1 MLTNPYS
8 VLVFVMFLWTAGL
21 VVSKLAISF
30 MTPFELSFFRW
41 VLCSLILFI
50 FYYSQLR
57 RHWHTIR
64 ENFQKLFVLGVLL
77 ALGSTFLVWSV
88 DSTTVFNASLLGA
101 SQPLITLIIALAIGL
116 EIISRLQY
124 LGILLGLAGVFILIT
139 EGNGDL
145 IFNFKFNL
153 GDILVLAAV
162 LFYSLYTVC
171 LVKWSIK
178 IPGHIIMLTSSISA
192 TLTLFPLTLTHS
204 GFSII
209 RLWFDPVVILIIF
222 FMAVFPTALATS
234 LWNKSV
240 VNVGANKASVF
251 INLMPVFGALASI
264 LIFEDQFQPFHF
276 CGTILVVIGVWI
288 VAFRKDLT
296 E

>member
-162 LFYSLYTVC
+162 LSYSLYTVC

-178 IPGHIIMLTSSISA
+178 
-192 TLTLFPLTLTHS
+192 
-204 GFSII
+204 
-209 RLWFDPVVILIIF
+209 
-222 FMAVFPTALATS
+222 
-234 LWNKSV
+234 K
-240 VNVGANKASVF
+240 
-251 INLMPVFGALASI
+251 
-264 LIFEDQFQPFHF
+264 Q
-276 CGTILVVIGVWI
+276 
-288 VAFRKDLT
+288 
-296 E
+296 